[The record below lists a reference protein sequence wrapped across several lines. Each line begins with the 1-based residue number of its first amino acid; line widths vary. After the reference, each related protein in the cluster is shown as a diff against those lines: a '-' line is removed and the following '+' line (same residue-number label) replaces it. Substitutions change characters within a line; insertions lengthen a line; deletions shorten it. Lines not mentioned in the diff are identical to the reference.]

1 VLLTDPGLRAFA
13 AAGLRRSV
21 LSTFSPAVLS
31 RAAKAVKQGFAQGAT
46 QGDPWQQGG
55 AFVIHPSGRV
65 ALAQVS
71 SAPGDHVDPEALVEA
86 VRSRG

>member
-1 VLLTDPGLRAFA
+1 MLLTDPELRAFA

-21 LSTFSPAVLS
+21 MSTFSPAVLT
-31 RAAKAVKQGFAQGAT
+31 RAARAVKQGFSQGAT

-55 AFVIHPSGRV
+55 AFVVHPGGRV

-71 SAPGDHVDPEALVEA
+71 SAPGDHVDPEALLA
-86 VRSRG
+86 AMNARA